1 MTAIALPSRGV
12 YAIADTHWLPAGK
25 LEAGV
30 SAALRG
36 GVVLIQ
42 LRDKSA
48 TALADLQLLKRLR
61 DRCHEYQVPFLIND
75 HPDYAIACQADGVHI
90 GQTDHTDN
98 LQQLRRR
105 LGEDAI
111 IGVSCHNDLI
121 TAQQAEAAGAS
132 YVAFGRFFVSQT
144 KPQAQAASL
153 ATLREASSLLR
164 IPCVAIGGI
173 TPDNTAD
180 VLSAGA
186 AMVAVIG
193 GIFNADD
200 IETATRRYSEKFIQP
215 V

>member
-1 MTAIALPSRGV
+1 MTAVTLPARGV
-12 YAIADTHWLPAGK
+12 YAIADTHWLPVDK
-25 LEAGV
+25 LEAGI

-36 GVVLIQ
+36 GAVLIQ

-75 HPDYAIACQADGVHI
+75 HPDYAIACRADGVHI
-90 GQTDHTDN
+90 GQTDHADN
-98 LQQLRRR
+98 LQQLRRQ
-105 LGEDAI
+105 LGENAI

-132 YVAFGRFFVSQT
+132 YVAFGRFFASQT
-144 KPQAQAASL
+144 KPQAEAANL
-153 ATLREASSLLR
+153 ATLRQASSVLG

-173 TPDNTAD
+173 TPDNTAE

-200 IETATRRYSEKFIQP
+200 IEIATRRYTEIFLQP
-215 V
+215 D